1 MAPFVQTNT
10 QTERQ
15 RDTQTSTE
23 GHINLRSM
31 VDPSCQ
37 IPEASVAVKYAK
49 QQKYSTLDN
58 VDEDMSGVLQL
69 KLHNP

>member
-1 MAPFVQTNT
+1 MSHFVQTNT

-15 RDTQTSTE
+15 RDRQTSTD
-23 GHINLRSM
+23 GHLNLRST

-37 IPEASVAVKYAK
+37 IQIASVAVKYAK
-49 QQKYSTLDN
+49 QQKYSTFHN
-58 VDEDMSGVLQL
+58 VGEDISGVLQL